1 MSSHALPDI
10 TLQDNTS
17 QRLPLVLLLDV
28 SGSMSGK
35 PIDELNESLK
45 ILEAELKND
54 PIASQR
60 VQILL
65 IEFGGIKDVDI
76 IAEWV
81 DAMDFEAPIL
91 QASGATPMG
100 AAVRLGLGKLE
111 EQKMRYRNAGIPYNR
126 PWVFLITDGGPTD
139 EWQEI
144 AQQAKIAEKEGKL
157 IFFSIGVGEGVSLST
172 LSSFS
177 ERQPVRLQGL
187 KFKELFLWVSASAR
201 SASKSAPGTNVQLPP
216 TNSWMEISS

>member
-1 MSSHALPDI
+1 MSNNELPEL

-28 SGSMSGK
+28 SGSMSGE
-35 PIDELNESLK
+35 PISELNESLK
-45 ILEAELKND
+45 ILENELKKD

-76 IAEWV
+76 VTEWV

-91 QASGATPMG
+91 QASGLTPMG

-144 AQQAKIAEKEGKL
+144 ARQAKLAENNGQL
-157 IFFSIGVGEGVSLST
+157 IFFGIGVGPGASLST
-172 LSSFS
+172 LSQFS

-201 SASKSAPGTNVQLPP
+201 SASKSAPGSNVQLPP
-216 TNSWMEISS
+216 PNSWMEVSS